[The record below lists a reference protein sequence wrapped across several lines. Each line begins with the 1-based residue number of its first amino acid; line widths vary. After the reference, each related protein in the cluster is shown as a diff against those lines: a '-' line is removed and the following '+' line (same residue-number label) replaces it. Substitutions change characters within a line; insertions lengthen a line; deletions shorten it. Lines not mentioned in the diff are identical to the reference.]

1 MLYLGLA
8 LFLNAFHDLDY
19 ERDLSEFEPISRSA
33 CFAYA
38 HDYGFDA
45 IQTDDLWYYVS
56 PHGSGVPEVQVRQPP
71 EAAAER
77 GMNGRSSNPGKAHEA
92 A

>member
-19 ERDLSEFEPISRSA
+19 ERDLSEYEPISRSA

-38 HDYGFDA
+38 HDYGLDA

-56 PHGSGVPEVQVRQPP
+56 RMDRAYLKYRFDNRPKPP
-71 EAAAER
+71 PK
-77 GMNGRSSNPGKAHEA
+77 GQ
-92 A
+92 